1 MLKQSCSWCYIICM
15 TVSLNIIFTISE
27 SIKIRGCLLRIARI
41 IWKYDNET
49 NIWHPNGNWSGII
62 LGRPFLCSYDEE
74 YMSSLI
80 SSDKIKARHF
90 HSLKRFTDDLCAIND
105 GGEFERSIC
114 DIYPKELELKFEH
127 QGDRATL
134 LNLGIIIK
142 EKTFIFKFF

>member
-1 MLKQSCSWCYIICM
+1 
-15 TVSLNIIFTISE
+15 
-27 SIKIRGCLLRIARI
+27 
-41 IWKYDNET
+41 
-49 NIWHPNGNWSGII
+49 
-62 LGRPFLCSYDEE
+62 
-74 YMSSLI
+74 MSSLI

-90 HSLKRFTDDLCAIND
+90 HSLKRFIDDLCAIND

-114 DIYPKELELKFEH
+114 NIYPKELGLKFEH